1 MPALPHL
8 PKPKVRAMAVQYRM
22 QACASFADFA
32 DRIRY
37 FVGVAGDYACD
48 FVCFPEFMALEL
60 LSIGPRRLDAI
71 EAMQAMATH
80 AAAIDALM
88 SGLAVQHRVNIIGG
102 AFPRAL
108 SDGTVRNLAGIYH
121 RDGRIEQ
128 RSKIHATPSEHSV
141 WGVGGGDDASVV
153 ETDCGRI
160 GIAICYDSEFPEL
173 VRHLTDQGA
182 LLLFV
187 PFCTDERQG
196 YLRVRYSSAARCI
209 ENQIYAVLAGTVGH
223 LPRVLN
229 MDIQY
234 AQSCILTPCD
244 LPFAR
249 DGIAAEAA
257 PDSEV
262 VVFADLDLAALLE
275 ARERGTVRNLAD
287 RRLELYRTWQC

>member
-1 MPALPHL
+1 MTAQALL
-8 PKPKVRAMAVQYRM
+8 PKPRVRVMAVQYRV
-22 QACASFADFA
+22 QACTSFADLA
-32 DRIRY
+32 GRVRY
-37 FVGVAGDYACD
+37 FAAVAGDYACD
-48 FVCFPEFMALEL
+48 FLCFPEFMALEL
-60 LSIGPRRLDAI
+60 LSIGPRRLDAS
-71 EAMQAMATH
+71 EAMRAMAAH
-80 AAAIDALM
+80 AAGIDALM
-88 SGLAVQHRVNIIGG
+88 SELAVRHRVNIIGG

-108 SDGTVRNLAGIYH
+108 VDGSVRNLASFHH
-121 RDGRIEQ
+121 RDGRSEH
-128 RSKIHATPSEHSV
+128 RSKIHATPSERTV
-141 WGVGGGDDASVV
+141 WGVSGGEDARVIA
-153 ETDCGRI
+153 TDCGPI
-160 GIAICYDSEFPEL
+160 GIAICYDAEFPEL

-196 YLRVRYSSAARCI
+196 YLRVRLSCQARCI

-244 LPFAR
+244 LMFAR
-249 DGIAAEAA
+249 DGIAAETA

-262 VVFADLDLAALLE
+262 VVFADLDLAALLQ

-287 RRLELYRTWQC
+287 RRPDLYKLWQP

>member
-1 MPALPHL
+1 
-8 PKPKVRAMAVQYRM
+8 MAVQYRM
-22 QACASFADFA
+22 QACVSFAEFA
-32 DRIRY
+32 QRVGY
-37 FVGVAGDYACD
+37 FIGVAGDYACD

-60 LSIGPRRLDAI
+60 LSIGPRRLDAA
-71 EAMQAMATH
+71 EAMQTMATH
-80 AAAIDALM
+80 AGAIDRLLTE
-88 SGLAVQHRVNIIGG
+88 LAQRHRVNIIGG
-102 AFPRAL
+102 AFPRVL
-108 SDGTVRNLAGIYH
+108 GDGAVRNLAGIYH
-121 RDGRIEQ
+121 RDGRIEH
-128 RSKIHATPSEHSV
+128 RSKIHATPSEGAV
-141 WGVGGGDDASVV
+141 WGVSGGDDADVIHS
-153 ETDCGRI
+153 DCGPI
-160 GIAICYDSEFPEL
+160 GVAICYDAEFPEL

-223 LPRVLN
+223 VPRVLN

-244 LPFAR
+244 FPFAR

-257 PDSEV
+257 ADSEV

-287 RRLELYRTWQC
+287 RRSDLYRIWQR